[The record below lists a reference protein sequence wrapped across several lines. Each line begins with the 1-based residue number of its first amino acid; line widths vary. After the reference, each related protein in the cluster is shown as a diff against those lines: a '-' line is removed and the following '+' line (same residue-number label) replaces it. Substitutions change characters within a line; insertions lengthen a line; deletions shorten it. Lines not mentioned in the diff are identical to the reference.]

1 MPNYTPNIITPN
13 PKLTE
18 LPSLAMDRKS
28 LNEDFLRYYNRTL
41 GRDKQH
47 CTDHY
52 LYSYNF
58 V

>member
-1 MPNYTPNIITPN
+1 MQNDMPNVFTPH

-18 LPSLAMDRKS
+18 LPPLAMDKKAID
-28 LNEDFLRYYNRTL
+28 EDFLRYYNRTL

-47 CTDHY
+47 CTEP
-52 LYSYNF
+52 LP